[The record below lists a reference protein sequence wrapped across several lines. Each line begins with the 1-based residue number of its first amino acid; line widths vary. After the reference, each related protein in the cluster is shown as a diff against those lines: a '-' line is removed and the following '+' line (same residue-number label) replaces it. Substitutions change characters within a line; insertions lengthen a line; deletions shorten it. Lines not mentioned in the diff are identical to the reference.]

1 VQELNV
7 SAHVEH
13 APDAD
18 QHLSLIVGER
28 YPFGVEEAQRHGALQ
43 MSEKCVEQMALVV
56 SVLDPSGRGREVI
69 SDGTVIIR
77 MRVICLFDVGQTDPV
92 GGATSL

>member
-1 VQELNV
+1 MRWSPVGSHRVQELNV

-43 MSEKCVEQMALVV
+43 MSEN
-56 SVLDPSGRGREVI
+56 
-69 SDGTVIIR
+69 
-77 MRVICLFDVGQTDPV
+77 
-92 GGATSL
+92 ATSRWRWLCPCWTHPDVAVR

>member
-1 VQELNV
+1 
-7 SAHVEH
+7 
-13 APDAD
+13 
-18 QHLSLIVGER
+18 
-28 YPFGVEEAQRHGALQ
+28 
-43 MSEKCVEQMALVV
+43 MALVV